1 MAEAARKIR
10 YSSYGNVA
18 YDPAFEGNVIHAP
31 SEEPLFRPHVLP
43 RERTLTRPK
52 VQVRPAGQV
61 SLFAVAGF
69 LAVAMVAVLVLLS
82 YVRLTVLSDEV
93 VSLREEYDTLKSEEA
108 HLMAQYELAYDLKS
122 IEAAVT
128 ADGRMVKPQSSQIYY
143 MDLSGNDS
151 VVVYENSTAATLG
164 SKLEEFMDT
173 VAEYL
178 P

>member
-1 MAEAARKIR
+1 MAEAARKVR

-18 YDPAFEGNVIHAP
+18 YDPAYEGGAVRVP
-31 SEEPLFRPHVLP
+31 SDEPLSRPHVLP
-43 RERTLTRPK
+43 REHTLTRPK

-61 SLFAVAGF
+61 SVFAVVGF
-69 LAVAMVAVLVLLS
+69 LAVAAAAILVLLS
-82 YVRLTVLSDEV
+82 YVRLTALSDEV
-93 VSLREEYDTLKSEEA
+93 VSLRSEYSALKDEESRL
-108 HLMAQYELAYDLKS
+108 LAQYELAYDLKS

-143 MDLSGNDS
+143 MDLSGSDS
-151 VVVYENSTAATLG
+151 VVVYETGTAATIG
-164 SKLEEFMDT
+164 SRVEELMDT